1 MKEKNVGSSNNN
13 FTQEPNDLWI
23 DWRRERRYTFG
34 IYVQRATGKE
44 PSNGKKNV
52 ITKKDRCI
60 LKTKKETDDPMIN
73 NRLQELSHSTE
84 VPKR

>member
-1 MKEKNVGSSNNN
+1 MLAGHRLDDSGMLDVG
-13 FTQEPNDLWI
+13 TPPNK
-23 DWRRERRYTFG
+23 
-34 IYVQRATGKE
+34 QE

-73 NRLQELSHSTE
+73 NRLQELSH
-84 VPKR
+84 